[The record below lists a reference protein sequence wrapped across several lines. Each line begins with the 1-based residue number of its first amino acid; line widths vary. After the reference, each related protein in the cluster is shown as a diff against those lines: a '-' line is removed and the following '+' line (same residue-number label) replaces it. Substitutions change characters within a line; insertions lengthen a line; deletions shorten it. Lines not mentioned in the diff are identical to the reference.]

1 MLNKTNVNNRRMI
14 MSAAMLKVYQNNS
27 NAVYSEDN
35 IVDDYNKQHEEQL
48 SELDEN
54 DTFVLGYN

>member
-1 MLNKTNVNNRRMI
+1 